1 MKKWIAMGVMAGAL
15 VVPAGAQAD
24 APHDGMRYCGT
35 ASYLG
40 QVRAPESTTSCA
52 FARSVAH
59 SVMFE
64 ESYRAPLRW
73 GERFRV
79 HAYSRVTHR
88 SYGMRCRV
96 SWNVPVRINCYG
108 GNGAHVRI
116 VDAG

>member
-1 MKKWIAMGVMAGAL
+1 ML
-15 VVPAGAQAD
+15 
-24 APHDGMRYCGT
+24 YCGT

-40 QVRAPESTTSCA
+40 QVRAPESSTSYA
-52 FARSVAH
+52 FAR

-79 HAYSRVTHR
+79 QAYSRVTHR
-88 SYGMRCRV
+88 AYGMRCRV

-108 GNGAHVRI
+108 GNGAHVRM
-116 VDAG
+116 VAAG